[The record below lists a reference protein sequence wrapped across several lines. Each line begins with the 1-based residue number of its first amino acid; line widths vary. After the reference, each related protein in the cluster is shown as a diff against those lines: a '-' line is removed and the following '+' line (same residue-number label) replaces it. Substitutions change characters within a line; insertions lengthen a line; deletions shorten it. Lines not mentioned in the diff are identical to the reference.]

1 MPDQSHVLTLS
12 MQKVNMYLN
21 HSNLRLMAISL
32 LFTSSI
38 AACSSI
44 QAQETGPPAAK
55 LPSSDGSGGLL
66 YQGRL
71 QTYYLHAPKS
81 YQPDRPMPLVMVFH
95 GSRSSG
101 RAIANV
107 TRFDTVADQKGFI
120 VVYPDGINGRWNQV
134 KHYSSSQVDKNN
146 ASFIV
151 ALIEHLQKIRNVDR
165 QRIYATGFSSGAILT
180 QTLACN
186 LSERIAAFA
195 SVAGTLPVNVAASCK
210 PPTPVSLLM
219 INGKGDESVPYPG
232 GKVDDV
238 REVLSVPKTAEI
250 WRQHNG
256 CALNA
261 KKVEPLANIAS
272 DQSSKVEISHYS
284 GCHGGSEVMLIS
296 VEGIG
301 HLWPGSASE
310 KAKQAQSNVNAIN
323 ASQTIWNFFQRHAL
337 P

>member
-1 MPDQSHVLTLS
+1 
-12 MQKVNMYLN
+12 MYLN
-21 HSNLRLMAISL
+21 HDNLRSIVTGLLLM
-32 LFTSSI
+32 SSMT
-38 AACSSI
+38 ACNSI
-44 QAQETGPPAAK
+44 QAQETAPPAAK

-71 QTYYLHAPKS
+71 QTYYLHTPKS
-81 YQPDRPMPLVMVFH
+81 YQSNHPMPLVLVFH

-101 RAIANV
+101 RAIANA
-107 TRFDTVADQKGFI
+107 TRFDELADQKGFI

-134 KHYSSSQVDKNN
+134 RHYSSSQIDRNN
-146 ASFIV
+146 ASFIS
-151 ALIEHLQKIRNVDR
+151 ALIEHLQQIRNIDR

-186 LSERIAAFA
+186 LSDRIAAFA
-195 SVAGTLPVNVAASCK
+195 SVAGTLPVNVAPSCK
-210 PPTPVSLLM
+210 PQTPVSLLM

-250 WRQHNG
+250 WQQHNG

-261 KKVEPLANIAS
+261 KKVEPLANTVS
-272 DQSSKVEISHYS
+272 NHSTKVEISRYS
-284 GCHGGSEVMLIS
+284 GCHGGAEVMLIS
-296 VEGIG
+296 VEGMG
-301 HLWPGSASE
+301 HSWPGGASE
-310 KAKQAQSNVNAIN
+310 NAKQDQSIRSGMN
-323 ASQTIWNFFQRHAL
+323 ASQTIWDFFQRHAL